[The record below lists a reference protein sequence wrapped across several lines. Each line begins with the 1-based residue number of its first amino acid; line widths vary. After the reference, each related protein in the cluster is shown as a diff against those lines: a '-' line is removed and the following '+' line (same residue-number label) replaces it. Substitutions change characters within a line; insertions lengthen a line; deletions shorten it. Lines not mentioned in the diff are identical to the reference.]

1 MGSWG
6 TRTGAGKSRGWCWWW
21 VAVCGSA
28 YPSWENPCFLGL
40 KECWAHWCQ
49 PGGYCPPY
57 GMVLCILMDMLL
69 ACAFFK
75 KDRFPMFA
83 SLGCMSNQS
92 FLVECNQGFGVLL
105 FKGLFC
111 FCVALAVNTFGSSM
125 SFELSWDITSGVSC
139 PWPGMEFIWIP
150 LAQNLY
156 NLDDSSSPGTW
167 RSLIFNFQI
176 VDLFWHASSMQPF
189 KLDVCVSM

>member
-57 GMVLCILMDMLL
+57 GMVLCILMNMLL
-69 ACAFFK
+69 VCAFFK
-75 KDRFPMFA
+75 KDCFPMFA

-139 PWPGMEFIWIP
+139 PWPSMEIIWIP

-176 VDLFWHASSMQPF
+176 VDLFQHASSMQPF
-189 KLDVCVSM
+189 KLDVRVSM